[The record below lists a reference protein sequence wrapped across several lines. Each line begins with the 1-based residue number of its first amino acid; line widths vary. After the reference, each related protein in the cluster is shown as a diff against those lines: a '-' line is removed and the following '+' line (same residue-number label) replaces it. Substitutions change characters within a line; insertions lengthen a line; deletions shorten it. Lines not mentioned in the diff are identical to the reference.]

1 MRNLPDDGN
10 DDYDGDNLD
19 DGDDDGLRVG
29 RIGASGRSSFP
40 AGFVSYPKLQQKN
53 EDKVEDEDDH
63 HDENHHGDDHDD
75 LE

>member
-1 MRNLPDDGN
+1 MTMTTQRH
-10 DDYDGDNLD
+10 
-19 DGDDDGLRVG
+19 RC
-29 RIGASGRSSFP
+29 IAASGRSSFP